1 MNAREPRQ
9 ARRASIAAY
18 LRIPKRLMHIGC
30 FGIVLA
36 AFAGFIGIGVWL
48 EAMGQFLV
56 VPERLPARAD
66 AIVVLGGGSAA
77 ASREARAA
85 ELFTRG
91 IAPLVITTGGPV
103 AGDRGLATYANWSI
117 ERLERR
123 GVPRSAV
130 IATNVGDSTYT
141 DALGVRT
148 LAEERGWRTIVL
160 VTDVWHT
167 RRTSMV
173 FARAFEA
180 RPVALFMAPAP
191 SARFTT
197 NNWWRDE
204 LAANIVITEYIK
216 LIAFWAGI
224 DG

>member
-1 MNAREPRQ
+1 
-9 ARRASIAAY
+9 
-18 LRIPKRLMHIGC
+18 
-30 FGIVLA
+30 
-36 AFAGFIGIGVWL
+36 
-48 EAMGQFLV
+48 MGQFLV
-56 VPERLPARAD
+56 VPESLPARAD

-77 ASREARAA
+77 ASREGRAA
-85 ELFTRG
+85 ELFIRG
-91 IAPLVITTGGPV
+91 IAPIVITTGGPV
-103 AGDRGLATYANWSI
+103 AGDRGLATYATWSI

-141 DALGVRT
+141 DALGIRT
-148 LAEERGWRTIVL
+148 LAEERGWRTLVL

-173 FARAFEA
+173 FTRAFEST
-180 RPVALFMAPAP
+180 PVVLFIAPAP
-191 SARFTT
+191 SARFTID
-197 NNWWRDE
+197 NWWRDE

-216 LIAFWAGI
+216 LVAFWAHI